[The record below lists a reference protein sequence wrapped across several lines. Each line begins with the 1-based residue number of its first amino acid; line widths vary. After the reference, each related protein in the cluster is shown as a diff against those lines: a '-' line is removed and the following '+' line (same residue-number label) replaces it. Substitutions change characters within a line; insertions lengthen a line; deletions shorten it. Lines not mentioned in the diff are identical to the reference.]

1 MVDILVHSPESNCRP
16 RTIRDCLLQGESR
29 QPQGGSFLPPEGRSV
44 SLRRMA
50 IVNKRNAVVG
60 FMVLKVGKIVA
71 RRKATKLKRKLPSR
85 RKQQ

>member
-1 MVDILVHSPESNCRP
+1 
-16 RTIRDCLLQGESR
+16 
-29 QPQGGSFLPPEGRSV
+29 
-44 SLRRMA
+44 MA